1 MRTTLLEQIRK
12 RRKELG
18 LKGIDM
24 PARTGINRQQYG
36 LIEKA
41 GNPNLETLDKIA
53 EGLEAELM
61 LIPKECL
68 AQVKDVLQGIP
79 NASFRTSTISPH
91 SSQISSKVG
100 SPTVR
105 HAGLQDTGGEDV
117 DDPWK
122 IIEQAKGDN

>member
-1 MRTTLLEQIRK
+1 MRSTLLEQIRK
-12 RRKELG
+12 RRKQLG

-24 PARTGINRQQYG
+24 PMRTGINRQQYG

-61 LIPKECL
+61 LIPKEHL
-68 AQVKDVLQGIP
+68 RLVNNILMNPPASTAKANP
-79 NASFRTSTISPH
+79 NTPAESSRASRDFSN
-91 SSQISSKVG
+91 
-100 SPTVR
+100 
-105 HAGLQDTGGEDV
+105 DTESGDF

-122 IIEQAKGDN
+122 IIEQVKGGQ

>member
-1 MRTTLLEQIRK
+1 MKTTLLEQIRK
-12 RRKELG
+12 RRKQLG

-61 LIPKECL
+61 LIPKEHL
-68 AQVKDVLQGIP
+68 YAVINLLESRSATRIHPEERNLLQGIDSLSS
-79 NASFRTSTISPH
+79 NTGYKSP
-91 SSQISSKVG
+91 I
-100 SPTVR
+100 
-105 HAGLQDTGGEDV
+105 EDGN
-117 DDPWK
+117 DDPWA
-122 IIEQAKGDN
+122 IIEQSKGDN

>member
-1 MRTTLLEQIRK
+1 MKTTLLEQIRK
-12 RRKELG
+12 RRKQLG

-61 LIPKECL
+61 LIPKEHL
-68 AQVKDVLQGIP
+68 YSVINLLQTRSAPRIY
-79 NASFRTSTISPH
+79 SEERTLLSSIDSPLSSPDFKSTSEEVI
-91 SSQISSKVG
+91 
-100 SPTVR
+100 
-105 HAGLQDTGGEDV
+105 
-117 DDPWK
+117 DDPWA
-122 IIEQAKGDN
+122 IIEQSKGDK